1 MKKEEKSGRRPLRR
15 EFNRARSSVNNK
27 NVENPDD
34 EDDIV
39 EEEQVVRMKDPITKQ
54 RITEPVRNKH
64 CGHVYQKDSIINYIN
79 DNKKRRYLCQCPTP
93 GCGNKKQ
100 LTPDE
105 IEDYPEFFQTCG
117 LAR

>member
-1 MKKEEKSGRRPLRR
+1 M
-15 EFNRARSSVNNK
+15 
-27 NVENPDD
+27 ENPDD